1 MAYLIITNGLDQGQ
15 LFELPEGKHILGR
28 DEKAEI
34 HIDLSAVSRKHAS
47 FEVSATR
54 TIIRDLASSNGT
66 LVNDSPVSD
75 SIELIDGDTIQIA
88 DLVLQFFA
96 SAEPKAAK
104 AQTQN
109 FSQIYALHVGVAVD
123 AGARQRSRCETAPTI
138 ASCGEVLSLDTMAP

>member
-54 TIIRDLASSNGT
+54 TVIRDLASSNGT

-75 SIELIDGDTIQIA
+75 SIELINGDTIQIA

-104 AQTQN
+104 SAPHFPRGGHLN
-109 FSQIYALHVGVAVD
+109 P
-123 AGARQRSRCETAPTI
+123 RSPHFGHRR
-138 ASCGEVLSLDTMAP
+138 SSWRG